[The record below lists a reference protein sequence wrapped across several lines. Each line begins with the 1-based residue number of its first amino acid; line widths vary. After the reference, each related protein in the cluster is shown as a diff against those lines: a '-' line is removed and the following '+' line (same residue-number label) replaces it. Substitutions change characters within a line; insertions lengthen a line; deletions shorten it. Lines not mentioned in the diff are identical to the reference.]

1 MESPSIEYFNDI
13 ALIKGDSHIS
23 HWVKESGKLDHD
35 DNALPI
41 IMREI
46 KAGSIVFDL
55 GAYCGDH
62 SIRYANKAHV
72 IAFEPNPTAYECL
85 VHNMKNKGVTCHN
98 FAISDKVEK
107 YDVIMPNE
115 NYGMAYIEANEN
127 GKYTSQT
134 IDGYVKEYGVVP
146 DFIKADIEGN
156 EVKMLLGAVETIKKH
171 HPKLV
176 LEVNEGA
183 LERAGTSRKEL
194 FDLLDSY
201 GYIYRD
207 LYNKPLSSLSIQFDI
222 ICTKR

>member
-1 MESPSIEYFNDI
+1 MIEYFNDI
-13 ALIKGDSHIS
+13 ALIKGDTHIS
-23 HWVKESGKLDHD
+23 KWVKELGKLDHD

-46 KAGSIVFDL
+46 KAGSVVFDL
-55 GAYCGDH
+55 GAFIGDH
-62 SIRYANKAHV
+62 SIRYANKSHV
-72 IAFEPNPTAYECL
+72 IAFEPNPIAFECL

-98 FAISDKVEK
+98 FALSDKVER
-107 YDVIMPNE
+107 YNVVIPND
-115 NYGMAYIEANEN
+115 NYGMAYIEPKED
-127 GKYTSQT
+127 GEFVTSTVDQ
-134 IDGYVKEYGVVP
+134 YVNEYGVVP
-146 DFIKADIEGN
+146 DFIKCDVEGN
-156 EVKMLLGAVETIKKH
+156 EVKVLLGAAETIKKH

-207 LYNKPLSSLSIQFDI
+207 LYNKPINSLSIQFDI